1 MKQFSNLYIVIFST
15 IMVVVVA
22 VLLALAY
29 LRLKPRQIKN
39 EELEQMKNILASVN
53 IASDVKNVEKMFNKY
68 IIESYVINLKGERIK
83 DLDAFAVDM
92 KEELSKIQKINNL
105 TVVTGVKKKSPFGI
119 FIGSVV
125 KFKEKDRAAI
135 ESQIRNIQETRQLP
149 VFICRK
155 GNKIYYI
162 FSMRGKGLWGPIWG
176 YLSLEDD
183 FNTVYG
189 TYFGHETETP
199 GLGAK
204 ISTPG
209 FQARFRG
216 KKLFQDSQFVS
227 IKVIKGGADPGD
239 LHGVDAIS
247 GSTVTSRGVENM
259 LDDCLSGYENFINK
273 QKKTL

>member
-39 EELEQMKNILASVN
+39 EELEQMKNILTSVN
-53 IASDVKNVEKMFNKY
+53 ISSDVKNVEKLFNKY
-68 IIESYVINLKGERIK
+68 IVESYVINLKGEKIK
-83 DLDAFAVDM
+83 DIDAFAVDM
-92 KEELSKIQKINNL
+92 KEELSKIQEINNL
-105 TVVTGVKKKSPFGI
+105 TVATIVKKGSPFGMFLGSI
-119 FIGSVV
+119 F
-125 KFKEKDRAAI
+125 KFKEQDKAATKARIQKI
-135 ESQIRNIQETRQLP
+135 EETRQLP

-176 YLSLEDD
+176 YLSLQDD

-199 GLGAK
+199 GLGAR
-204 ISTPG
+204 ISTPE

-216 KKLFQDSQFVS
+216 KELFQNSQFVS
-227 IKVIKGGADPGD
+227 IKVIKGGADPTD

-247 GSTVTSRGVENM
+247 GSTITSRGVENM
-259 LDDCLSGYENFINK
+259 LNDCLSGYEDFINK

>member
-1 MKQFSNLYIVIFST
+1 MKQFSNLYVVIFST

-53 IASDVKNVEKMFNKY
+53 ISSDAKNVEKMFNKY
-68 IIESYVINLKGERIK
+68 IVESYVINLNGERIK

-105 TVVTGVKKKSPFGI
+105 TVATSVKKRSPFGI
-119 FIGSVV
+119 FIGSII
-125 KFKEKDRAAI
+125 KFKEKDRTAI
-135 ESQIRNIQETRQLP
+135 ESQLRKIEGTRQLP

-176 YLSLEDD
+176 YLSVEDD

-216 KKLFQDSQFVS
+216 KRLFQDSQFVS

-259 LDDCLSGYENFINK
+259 LDDCLSGYGNFINK
-273 QKKTL
+273 QKETL

>member
-22 VLLALAY
+22 MLLALAY

-53 IASDVKNVEKMFNKY
+53 ISSDVKNVEKKFNKY
-68 IIESYVINLKGERIK
+68 IVESYVINVKGERIK
-83 DLDAFAVDM
+83 DIDAFTVDM
-92 KEELSKIQKINNL
+92 KEEQTKIKKINEL
-105 TVVTGVKKKSPFGI
+105 SVATGVKKRSPFGM
-119 FIGSVV
+119 FLGSIVRL
-125 KFKEKDRAAI
+125 KEKDRTAI
-135 ESQIRNIQETRQLP
+135 ESQLQRLEKTRQLP

-155 GNKIYYI
+155 DNKTYYI
-162 FSMRGKGLWGPIWG
+162 FSMIGKGLWGPIWG
-176 YLSLEDD
+176 YLSVEDD

-189 TYFGHETETP
+189 TYFGHESETP

-204 ISTPG
+204 ISTRG

-227 IKVIKGGADPGD
+227 IKVVKGGAPPGD

-247 GSTVTSRGVENM
+247 GSTITSRGVENM
-259 LDDCLSGYENFINK
+259 LNDCLSGYVNFINK

>member
-68 IIESYVINLKGERIK
+68 IVESYVINLKGERIK

>member
-1 MKQFSNLYIVIFST
+1 MKHFSNLYIVIFST

-22 VLLALAY
+22 VVLALAY

-39 EELEQMKNILASVN
+39 EKLEQMKNILTSVN
-53 IASDVKNVEKMFNKY
+53 ISSDAKNVEKIFNKY
-68 IIESYVINLKGERIK
+68 IVESYVINLKGEKIE
-83 DLDAFAVDM
+83 DVDAFAVDM
-92 KEELSKIQKINNL
+92 KEEQSKIQKINNL
-105 TVVTGVKKKSPFGI
+105 TVDIGVRKISPFGI
-119 FIGSVV
+119 YLGSIV
-125 KFKEKDRAAI
+125 KFKEKDRVTLD
-135 ESQIRNIQETRQLP
+135 SQLRKAEDTRQLP

-155 GNKIYYI
+155 DNKTYYI

-227 IKVIKGGADPGD
+227 IKVIKGGAEPGD

-247 GSTVTSRGVENM
+247 GSTITSRGVENM
-259 LDDCLSGYENFINK
+259 LKDCLSGYEDFIK
-273 QKKTL
+273 RQKETL

>member
-1 MKQFSNLYIVIFST
+1 
-15 IMVVVVA
+15 MVVVVA

-39 EELEQMKNILASVN
+39 EELEQMKNILTSVN
-53 IASDVKNVEKMFNKY
+53 ISSDVKNVEKLFNKY
-68 IIESYVINLKGERIK
+68 IVESYVINLKGEKIK
-83 DLDAFAVDM
+83 DIDAFAVDM
-92 KEELSKIQKINNL
+92 KEELSKIQEINNL
-105 TVVTGVKKKSPFGI
+105 TVATIVKKGSPFGMFLGSI
-119 FIGSVV
+119 F
-125 KFKEKDRAAI
+125 KFKEQDKAATKARIQKI
-135 ESQIRNIQETRQLP
+135 EETRQLP

-176 YLSLEDD
+176 YLSLQDD

-199 GLGAK
+199 GLGAR
-204 ISTPG
+204 ISTPE

-216 KKLFQDSQFVS
+216 KELFQNSQFVS
-227 IKVIKGGADPGD
+227 IKVIKGGADPTD

-247 GSTVTSRGVENM
+247 GSTITSRGVENM
-259 LDDCLSGYENFINK
+259 LNDCLSGYEDFINK

>member
-1 MKQFSNLYIVIFST
+1 
-15 IMVVVVA
+15 MVVVVA
-22 VLLALAY
+22 VLLALSY

-53 IASDVKNVEKMFNKY
+53 ISSDVKNVEKIFNKY
-68 IIESYVINLKGERIK
+68 IVESYVINLKGEKIK
-83 DLDAFAVDM
+83 DIDAFTVDM

-105 TVVTGVKKKSPFGI
+105 RVFTGVEKRSPFGI
-119 FIGSVV
+119 FLGSIA
-125 KFKEKDRAAI
+125 KFKEKDKAAI
-135 ESQIRNIQETRQLP
+135 ESQVRKIEETRQLP

-155 GNKIYYI
+155 GNKVYYI

-273 QKKTL
+273 QKETL

>member
-15 IMVVVVA
+15 IMVVAVA

-39 EELEQMKNILASVN
+39 EELEQMKNILTSAN
-53 IASDVKNVEKMFNKY
+53 ISSDVKNVEKIFNKY
-68 IIESYVINLKGERIK
+68 IVESYVINLKGEKIK
-83 DLDAFAVDM
+83 DIDAFAVDM
-92 KEELSKIQKINNL
+92 KEELSKIQKINNFRVA
-105 TVVTGVKKKSPFGI
+105 TSVGKRSPFGI
-119 FIGSVV
+119 FLGSIV
-125 KFKEKDRAAI
+125 KFKENDKAAI
-135 ESQIRNIQETRQLP
+135 ESQIRKIEETRELP

-189 TYFGHETETP
+189 TYFGHEAETP

-227 IKVIKGGADPGD
+227 IKVIKGGAEPGD

-247 GSTVTSRGVENM
+247 GSTITSRGVENM

-273 QKKTL
+273 QKETL